1 MSHLLARIFPCFLV
15 KADIPA
21 AEKQTLIDSDWF
33 VRDVI
38 LNLQETELLRE
49 WHVTSVCKELILLSD
64 VFFSNLSPFVVNVLC
79 VALT

>member
-15 KADIPA
+15 KADISA
-21 AEKQTLIDSDWF
+21 AEEQTLIDSDWL

-38 LNLQETELLRE
+38 LNLQETEFLRE
-49 WHVTSVCKELILLSD
+49 WHVTSVCKNLILLSD
-64 VFFSNLSPFVVNVLC
+64 AFFSNLSLFVVDALC